1 MLRLSEN
8 AAAALENARAA
19 GGVPESYGVRL
30 SGGQEP
36 DGDIVVNLA
45 FVPAPE
51 PADQVT
57 EQSGTDVY
65 VAPEVA
71 APLSRAVM
79 DVRDDDGAG
88 LHLVFREQRPG
99 E

>member
-8 AAAALENARAA
+8 AAAVLENVRAA
-19 GGVPESYGVRL
+19 EGVPESYGVRL

-36 DGDIVVNLA
+36 DGSIMISLA
-45 FVPAPE
+45 FIESPE
-51 PADQVT
+51 EADQVT

-65 VAPEVA
+65 VAAEVA
-71 APLSRAVM
+71 EPLSTAVM
-79 DVRDDDGAG
+79 DVQDGDAG
-88 LHLVFREQRPG
+88 PQLVFREQHPG